1 MAACGRD
8 GREASTFSSCGI
20 RLKLLYP
27 PPGRAGPE
35 SILVTLL
42 KSWFVSSGG
51 TPPSFFRH
59 SRRVLQVT
67 GRSSDRRIRGPSRS
81 CIGTSVR
88 PSAFLLPV
96 PFDRES
102 HIRRCSSWP
111 ALRRAVALAIDLSYW
126 IVCRPA
132 GRERR
137 LIVVTFSL
145 LSLYDPP
152 LPTPHPC
159 VHTIISFIFS
169 PQIRDVTAAEMK
181 ESFTEGATQVRG
193 RRARRRTERFKR

>member
-1 MAACGRD
+1 M
-8 GREASTFSSCGI
+8 
-20 RLKLLYP
+20 LYHS
-27 PPGRAGPE
+27 PGRAGPE

-51 TPPSFFRH
+51 TPPSFSRH

-88 PSAFLLPV
+88 PSAFLFPV

-111 ALRRAVALAIDLSYW
+111 APRRAVALAIDLSHW
-126 IVCRPA
+126 IVCRSI

-137 LIVVTFSL
+137 LIIVTFSL
-145 LSLYDPP
+145 LSLCDPYP
-152 LPTPHPC
+152 FPRPTLACIPSSPSSSLRRSGTSPPSRWRNLSRKVPHKFE
-159 VHTIISFIFS
+159 VVA
-169 PQIRDVTAAEMK
+169 RG
-181 ESFTEGATQVRG
+181 EGENV
-193 RRARRRTERFKR
+193 KR